1 MFSDDKRTKLI
12 VYALIAAGIFVRFY
26 FFFGHVYSDDAYYN
40 YLAYTLYDGNYGAG
54 YTGYPICLVRIGQ
67 SFITAVSF
75 LLFGPSERSAA
86 VFPMIFSIMNMLL
99 NYKLAKTL
107 IKSEIVS
114 VLVLTFTAF
123 YPTEVLFASIAFT
136 DLYAT
141 FFINLGILLVLL
153 SNERKRKLLAVLSG
167 ISLAVSMTFKESAFY
182 TSILMVILLLFILVR
197 KKSFNDY
204 IFIALGVLGLG
215 MCLEGA
221 VYYLINGD
229 FFYRLSIMKE
239 GALFSRHDFFNEG
252 SAFGYEGGSY
262 WISLF
267 RLLFIDNPSAV
278 FLRKA
283 MVFIPLLA
291 VIQLFV
297 YRKNRKNRIAVY
309 WFTGSLLLYL
319 FFTMSLTSYQPI
331 VLRFTWYL
339 FPLFLPAMI
348 LAAKLFAEMKKGWML
363 VSVAGYIMF
372 SLYMTDQFSQFF
384 DIENAEIF
392 EHAVKAEPERI
403 IYTDHF
409 TKYSIDMIDDYKR
422 PSRVLSLS
430 YTSGE
435 NIIPSGS
442 LVVYH
447 TGHISEIA
455 KQGFNYP
462 EESYYRENGFE
473 EINRFGSFIIF
484 EKK

>member
-1 MFSDDKRTKLI
+1 VFSDDKRTKLI

-26 FFFGHVYSDDAYYN
+26 FFFGQVYSDDAYYN
-40 YLAYTLYDGNYGAG
+40 YLAYTMYNADFGSDYL
-54 YTGYPICLVRIGQ
+54 GYPVCLVRIGQ

-75 LLFGPSERSAA
+75 LLFGPSENSAA
-86 VFPMIFSIMNMLL
+86 VFPMLFSIMNMLL

-114 VLVLTFTAF
+114 VLVLAFTAF

-136 DLYAT
+136 DLYST
-141 FFINLGILLVLL
+141 FFINLGILLILIAD
-153 SNERKRKLLAVLSG
+153 SSKKLFYAVLG
-167 ISLAVSMTFKESAFY
+167 GLSLALSMMFKENAFY
-182 TSILMVILLLFILVR
+182 TAILLGVLFLFVLVWKR
-197 KKSFNDY
+197 SFNKY
-204 IFIALGVLGLG
+204 ILISLGVLGLG
-215 MCLEGA
+215 MCLEGV

-252 SAFGYEGGSY
+252 SAFGFEGGNY
-262 WISLF
+262 LINILK
-267 RLLFIDNPSAV
+267 LVFIDNTSAV
-278 FLRKA
+278 FLRRT
-283 MVFIPLLA
+283 MVFIPLIA

-309 WFTGSLLLYL
+309 WFSGLLLLYL
-319 FFTMSLTSYQPI
+319 FFTMSLTSYQPM

-339 FPLFLPAMI
+339 YPLFLPAMI
-348 LAAKLFAEMKKGWML
+348 LAAKLFAEMKKGWMI
-363 VSVAGYIMF
+363 VSAAGYIIF
-372 SLYMTDQFSQFF
+372 SLYMTDHFRQYF
-384 DIENAEIF
+384 DMDNIEIF
-392 EHAVKAEPERI
+392 EHSVKAEPNRI

-409 TKYSIDMIDDYKR
+409 TKYSIDLIDKYKR
-422 PSRVLSLS
+422 PSRVIRLNC
-430 YTSGE
+430 SGG

-462 EESYYRENGFE
+462 KESYYRENGFE
-473 EINRFGSFIIF
+473 EINRFGAFIIF

>member
-40 YLAYTLYDGNYGAG
+40 YLAYTMYNCDFGSDYL
-54 YTGYPICLVRIGQ
+54 GYPVCLVRIGQ

-75 LLFGPSERSAA
+75 LLFGPSEYSAA
-86 VFPMIFSIMNMLL
+86 VFPMLFSVMNMFL

-107 IKSEIVS
+107 IRSEIVS

-136 DLYAT
+136 DLYST
-141 FFINLGILLVLL
+141 FFINLGILLVIIAD
-153 SNERKRKLLAVLSG
+153 SRKRVYYAVLG
-167 ISLAVSMTFKESAFY
+167 GLSLALSMMFKENAFY
-182 TSILMVILLLFILVR
+182 TAILLGVLFLFVLVWKRSFNKYILMSLV
-197 KKSFNDY
+197 
-204 IFIALGVLGLG
+204 VLGLG

-239 GALFSRHDFFNEG
+239 GAFFSRHDFFNEG

-262 WISLF
+262 WVSLF
-267 RLLFIDNPSAV
+267 RLIFVDKFSAV
-278 FLRKA
+278 FLRRT
-283 MVFIPLLA
+283 MLFIPLLA

-297 YRKNRKNRIAVY
+297 YRKKRKNRIAVY
-309 WFTGSLLLYL
+309 WFSGLLLLYL
-319 FFTMSLTSYQPI
+319 FFTMSLTSYQPM

-339 FPLFLPAMI
+339 FPLFLPSMI

-363 VSVAGYIMF
+363 LSVAGYIIF
-372 SLYMTDQFSQFF
+372 SLYMTDHFRQFF

-392 EHAVKAEPERI
+392 EHAVKAEPDRT

-409 TKYSIDMIDDYKR
+409 TKYSIDMIDGYKI
-422 PSRVLSLS
+422 PSRTVRLS
-430 YTSGE
+430 YKGE

-442 LVVYH
+442 LVVFH

>member
-12 VYALIAAGIFVRFY
+12 VYTLIAAGIFVRFY

-40 YLAYTLYDGNYGAG
+40 YLAYTMYNGDFGSDYL
-54 YTGYPICLVRIGQ
+54 GYPVCLVRIGQ

-75 LLFGPSERSAA
+75 LLFGPSEYSAA
-86 VFPMIFSIMNMLL
+86 VFPMLFSIMNMLL

-114 VLVLTFTAF
+114 VLVLAFTAF

-136 DLYAT
+136 DLYST
-141 FFINLGILLVLL
+141 FFINLGILLILIADSSKKVFY
-153 SNERKRKLLAVLSG
+153 AVLG
-167 ISLAVSMTFKESAFY
+167 GLSLALSMMFKENAFY
-182 TSILMVILLLFILVR
+182 TAILLGVLFLFVLVWKR
-197 KKSFNDY
+197 SFNKY
-204 IFIALGVLGLG
+204 IFMSLGVLGLG

-252 SAFGYEGGSY
+252 SAFGYAGGSY
-262 WISLF
+262 WLGLF
-267 RLLFIDNPSAV
+267 RLIFVDKFSAI

-309 WFTGSLLLYL
+309 WFSGLLLLYL

-363 VSVAGYIMF
+363 VSVAGYIIL
-372 SLYMTDQFSQFF
+372 SLYMTDQFRQFF

-392 EHAVKAEPERI
+392 EHAVKAEPHRI
-403 IYTDHF
+403 IYTDHY
-409 TKYSIDMIDDYKR
+409 TKYGIDMTDKFKQ
-422 PSRVLSLS
+422 PSRVIRLEC
-430 YTSGE
+430 SGE

-455 KQGFNYP
+455 KQGFKYP
-462 EESYYRENGFE
+462 KESYYRENGFE
-473 EINRFGSFIIF
+473 EINRFGAFIIF

>member
-26 FFFGHVYSDDAYYN
+26 FFFGQVYSDDAYYN
-40 YLAYTLYDGNYGAG
+40 YLAYTMYNGDFGHDYL
-54 YTGYPICLVRIGQ
+54 GYPICLVRIGQ
-67 SFITAVSF
+67 TFITAVSF
-75 LLFGPSERSAA
+75 LIFGPSEYSAA
-86 VFPMIFSIMNMLL
+86 VFPMLFSIMNMFL

-114 VLVLTFTAF
+114 VLVLAFTAF

-136 DLYAT
+136 DLYST
-141 FFINLGILLVLL
+141 FFINLGILLILIAD
-153 SNERKRKLLAVLSG
+153 SNKKVFYAVLG
-167 ISLAVSMTFKESAFY
+167 GLSLALSMMFKENAFY
-182 TSILMVILLLFILVR
+182 TAILLGVLFLFVLVWKR
-197 KKSFNDY
+197 SFNKY
-204 IFIALGVLGLG
+204 IFISLGVLGLG

-239 GALFSRHDFFNEG
+239 GNFFSRYDFFNEG
-252 SAFGYEGGSY
+252 SAFGYEGGNY
-262 WISLF
+262 LINILK
-267 RLLFIDNPSAV
+267 LVFINNTSAV
-278 FLRKA
+278 FLRRT

-309 WFTGSLLLYL
+309 WFTGLLSLYL
-319 FFTMSLTSYQPI
+319 FFTMSLTSYQPM

-348 LAAKLFAEMKKGWML
+348 LAAKLFSEMKKGWML
-363 VSVAGYIMF
+363 VSVAGYIIS
-372 SLYMTDQFSQFF
+372 SLYMTDHFRQYF
-384 DIENAEIF
+384 DMDNIEIF
-392 EHAVKAEPERI
+392 EHSIKAEPNKI

-409 TKYSIDMIDDYKR
+409 TKYSIDLIDKYNR
-422 PSRVLSLS
+422 PSRVIRLSC
-430 YTSGE
+430 SGE

-462 EESYYRENGFE
+462 EENYYRENGFE
-473 EINRFGSFIIF
+473 EINRFGSFIVF

>member
-1 MFSDDKRTKLI
+1 MFSEDKRTRLI
-12 VYALIAAGIFVRFY
+12 VYLLIALGIFVRFY

-40 YLAYTLYDGNYGAG
+40 YLAYTMYDGNFGSDYL
-54 YTGYPICLVRIGQ
+54 GYPICLVRTGQ
-67 SFITAVSF
+67 SFLTALSF
-75 LLFGPSERSAA
+75 LLFGPSENSAA
-86 VFPMIFSIMNMLL
+86 VFPMLFSVMNMFL

-123 YPTEVLFASIAFT
+123 YSTEVLFASIAFT
-136 DLYAT
+136 DLYST
-141 FFINLGILLVLL
+141 FFINAGILLI
-153 SNERKRKLLAVLSG
+153 LLADSNKKAFYAVLGG
-167 ISLAVSMTFKESAFY
+167 ISLALSMMFKESAFY
-182 TSILMVILLLFILVR
+182 TAILLGVLFIFIAIWKR
-197 KKSFNDY
+197 SFNKY
-204 IFIALGVLGLG
+204 IFISLGVLGLG

-221 VYYLINGD
+221 VYYFINGD

-239 GALFSRHDFFNEG
+239 GNLFSRHDFFYEG
-252 SAFGYEGGSY
+252 SAFGYEGGNY
-262 WISLF
+262 WVSLF
-267 RLLFIDNPSAV
+267 RLIFVDKFSAV

-309 WFTGSLLLYL
+309 WFTGLLLLYL

-348 LAAKLFAEMKKGWML
+348 LAAKLFSEMKKGWML
-363 VSVAGYIMF
+363 VSVAGYIII
-372 SLYMTDQFSQFF
+372 SLYMTEHFRQYF
-384 DIENAEIF
+384 DMYNIELF
-392 EHAVKAEPERI
+392 EHSIKAEPERI

-409 TKYSIDMIDDYKR
+409 TKYSIDLIDKYKQ
-422 PSRVLSLS
+422 PSRVKRLICKS
-430 YTSGE
+430 E

-447 TGHISEIA
+447 SGHISEIA
-455 KQGFNYP
+455 KQGFDYP
-462 EESYYRENGFE
+462 KENYYRENGFE
-473 EINRFGSFIIF
+473 EINRFGSFIVF

>member
-1 MFSDDKRTKLI
+1 MI
-12 VYALIAAGIFVRFY
+12 VYTLIAAGIFVRFY
-26 FFFGHVYSDDAYYN
+26 FYFGQVYSDDAYYN
-40 YLAYTLYDGNYGAG
+40 YLAYTMYNGDFGSDYL
-54 YTGYPICLVRIGQ
+54 GYPICLVRIGQ

-75 LLFGPSERSAA
+75 LLFGPSEHSAA
-86 VFPMIFSIMNMLL
+86 VFPMLFSIMNMFL
-99 NYKLAKTL
+99 NYKLVKTL
-107 IKSEIVS
+107 IRSEIVS
-114 VLVLTFTAF
+114 VLVLAFTAF

-136 DLYAT
+136 DLYST
-141 FFINLGILLVLL
+141 FFINLGILLILIAD
-153 SNERKRKLLAVLSG
+153 SNKKVFYAVLG
-167 ISLAVSMTFKESAFY
+167 GLSLALSMMFKENAFY
-182 TSILMVILLLFILVR
+182 TAILLGVLFLSVLVWKR
-197 KKSFNDY
+197 SFNKY
-204 IFIALGVLGLG
+204 IFISLGVLGLG

-239 GALFSRHDFFNEG
+239 GNLFSRQDFFNEG
-252 SAFGYEGGSY
+252 SAFGYEGGNY
-262 WISLF
+262 LINILK
-267 RLLFIDNPSAV
+267 LVFIDNTSAV
-278 FLRKA
+278 FLRRTMA
-283 MVFIPLLA
+283 FIPLLA

-309 WFTGSLLLYL
+309 WFSGLLLLYL
-319 FFTMSLTSYQPI
+319 FFTMSLTSYQPM

-339 FPLFLPAMI
+339 YPLFLPAMI
-348 LAAKLFAEMKKGWML
+348 LAAKLFSEMKKGWML
-363 VSVAGYIMF
+363 VSVAGYIIL
-372 SLYMTDQFSQFF
+372 SLYMTDHFRQYF
-384 DIENAEIF
+384 DMDNIEIF
-392 EHAVKAEPERI
+392 EQAVKAEPDRI

-409 TKYSIDMIDDYKR
+409 TKYSIDLIDKYKR
-422 PSRVLSLS
+422 PSRVIRLNC
-430 YTSGE
+430 SGE

-473 EINRFGSFIIF
+473 EINRFGSFILF